1 MSPVDSKERLRN
13 ARDAMYR
20 ELILDTAE
28 EVFAEHGYEATRMQ
42 DVAARAGVSTR
53 TMYATFEG
61 KWDLFAA
68 VHERRGREILDAVL
82 SEPHSR
88 GPALDRLLGGI
99 PAYALHLMAHPS
111 YLRML
116 GHAKVWTSS
125 EELPSLPQASTSD
138 RGMDMV
144 SRAFAEGIRDG
155 VFRDEDPRLLSR
167 LLHAMHQVRL
177 LDWLERGMT
186 EPPENVARSM
196 QEELIC
202 AFCRPELIVEL
213 LRTVLPRFEVESR
226 VAAAG

>member
-1 MSPVDSKERLRN
+1 MSPADSKERLRN

-20 ELILDTAE
+20 ELILDSAE
-28 EVFAEHGYEATRMQ
+28 EVFAENGYEATRMQ
-42 DVAARAGVSTR
+42 DVASRAGVSTR

-68 VHERRGREILDAVL
+68 VHARRGREILEAVVH
-82 SEPHSR
+82 EAHAR
-88 GPALDRLLGGI
+88 GPALERLLGGI
-99 PAYALHLMAHPS
+99 TAYAMHLMAHPS

-125 EELPSLPQASTSD
+125 AELPSLPQASTSD

-144 SRAFAEGIRDG
+144 TRAFAEGIREG
-155 VFRDEDPRLLSR
+155 VFRDEDPNLLAR

-177 LDWLERGMT
+177 LDWLERGMVD
-186 EPPENVARSM
+186 PPARVARRM

-202 AFCRPELIVEL
+202 AFCRPERIAEL
-213 LRTVLPRFEVESR
+213 LRTVLPSFAPEAR
-226 VAAAG
+226 VAHAG

>member
-20 ELILDTAE
+20 ELILDSAE
-28 EVFAEHGYEATRMQ
+28 EVFAEHGYESTRMQ
-42 DVAARAGVSTR
+42 DVASRAGVSTR

-68 VHERRGREILDAVL
+68 VHARRGGELLEAVL
-82 SEPHSR
+82 AESHSR

-99 PAYALHLMAHPS
+99 TAYAMHLMAHPS

-125 EELPSLPQASTSD
+125 ADLPSLPQSSTSD

-144 SRAFAEGIRDG
+144 TRSFAEGARTG
-155 VFRDEDPRLLSR
+155 VFRDEDPRLLAR

-177 LDWLERGMT
+177 LDWLERGMS
-186 EPPENVARSM
+186 EPPARVARRM

-202 AFCRPELIVEL
+202 AFCRPELIDEL
-213 LRTVLPRFEVESR
+213 LRTVLPRFAPSSQ

>member
-42 DVAARAGVSTR
+42 DVATRAGVSTR

-68 VHERRGREILDAVL
+68 VHDRRGREIIEAVVAD
-82 SEPHSR
+82 PHAR
-88 GPALDRLLGGI
+88 GPALERLLGGI
-99 PAYALHLMAHPS
+99 TAYAMHLMAHPS

-116 GHAKVWTSS
+116 GHAKVWTAS
-125 EELPSLPQASTSD
+125 EQLPSLPQASTSE

-144 SRAFAEGIRDG
+144 SRSFAEGIREG
-155 VFRDEDPRLLSR
+155 VFREGDPRLFSR

-177 LDWLERGMT
+177 LDWLERGMS
-186 EPPENVARSM
+186 EPPERVARRM

-202 AFCRPELIVEL
+202 AFCRPELIVDRL
-213 LRTVLPRFEVESR
+213 TTVLPRFELESR